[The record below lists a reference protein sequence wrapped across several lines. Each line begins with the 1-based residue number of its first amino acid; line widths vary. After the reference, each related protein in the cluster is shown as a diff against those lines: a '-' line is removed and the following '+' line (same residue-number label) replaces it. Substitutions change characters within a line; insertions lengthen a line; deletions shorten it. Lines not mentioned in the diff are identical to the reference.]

1 MSPRMKKNN
10 YQKYP
15 LIWRKEDFFI
25 KIYASIP
32 NIATGILITT
42 DRATFIVDPGDGIL
56 RDLNKDV
63 GAVTILKV
71 SDIFISHGHHDHVG
85 GVWSLL
91 TYLSVM
97 KKKSALNIFYPKGCK
112 EIESIYKAFIKV
124 YGKEVSYQI
133 NLKPI
138 DKSKSFMRDG
148 VSVKPF
154 KVNHREP
161 NDDGKTSVLIPSLG
175 FKFGYDKKTICYG
188 GDTAYC
194 ESLVKM
200 SNGSDLAIIEAGA
213 KENNSS
219 NLHMTIP
226 QATLI
231 GKTAKE
237 YFLVHVPE

>member
-1 MSPRMKKNN
+1 MKNVKHP
-10 YQKYP
+10 KYP

-42 DRATFIVDPGDGIL
+42 DKATFVVDPGDGIL

-63 GAVTILKV
+63 GAVTILKI

-97 KKKSALNIFYPKGCK
+97 RKKSTLNIYYPKGCK
-112 EIESIYKAFIKV
+112 EIESIHKAFIGV
-124 YGKEVSYQI
+124 YGNALSYSI
-133 NLKPI
+133 NLKAI
-138 DKSKSFMRDG
+138 DKSKSFRRD
-148 VSVKPF
+148 SVTVTPF

-161 NDDGKTSVLIPSLG
+161 AQQGKVNEIVPSIG
-175 FKFGYDKKTICYG
+175 FKFVYDGKSICYG

-194 ESLVKM
+194 DSLVKM
-200 SNGSDLAIIEAGA
+200 AKDSDLAIIEAGA
-213 KENNSS
+213 TDEKASD
-219 NLHMTIP
+219 LHMTIK
-226 QATLI
+226 QASQI
-231 GKTAKE
+231 GMTARD